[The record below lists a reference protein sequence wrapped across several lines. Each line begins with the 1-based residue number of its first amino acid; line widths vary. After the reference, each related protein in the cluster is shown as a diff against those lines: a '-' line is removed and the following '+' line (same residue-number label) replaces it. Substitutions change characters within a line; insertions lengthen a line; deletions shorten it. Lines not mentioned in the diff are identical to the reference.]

1 VTGQP
6 SRIRSVVSGRQGV
19 TPSTV
24 RRHNLGVLLEQLH
37 LDGPTSR
44 SQLVAATGLTR
55 STIAELVGELVSL
68 GVATETG
75 RVQSSGLG
83 RPSSVVVTDPH
94 GAVVLAVELAVE
106 SVAVAVVGLGGTV
119 LATERVARPR
129 GSLTPDDA
137 VRRVVAMAGPLLDGH
152 LDRLV
157 GVGVAVPGLVRR
169 SDGFV
174 HVAPNLGWDD
184 VPLGRLLADALQVP
198 ARVEVANEADL
209 GALGEHRRGAGR
221 GAETM
226 VFVSGE
232 VGIGAGLVVD
242 GRPMLGAA
250 GYAGEA
256 GHMLVEPD
264 GRPCRCGSRGCWET
278 EAGEVAL
285 LRAAGLDTAHGHAAL
300 QRLLVRLESGDQQ
313 AALAVAGVARW
324 VGLGIGNLV
333 NLLNPEVVV
342 LGGFLQQ
349 FHRHLQPALDTALAA
364 RALSQ
369 PRQVVRV
376 VPGSLAP
383 LAQLHGAAELAL
395 REVLLDPWA
404 ATRSAS

>member
-1 VTGQP
+1 MTREP
-6 SRIRSVVSGRQGV
+6 SPDRVAASGRQGA
-19 TPSTV
+19 TPSSV
-24 RRHNLGVLLEQLH
+24 RRHNLGVLLERLH

-44 SQLVAATGLTR
+44 SRLGAATGLTR
-55 STIAELVGELVSL
+55 STIAELVGELGAL
-68 GVATETG
+68 GLVTETG
-75 RVQSSGLG
+75 RVQSSGFG
-83 RPSSVVVTDPH
+83 RPSSVVDVDAP

-119 LATERVARPR
+119 LASERVGLPR
-129 GSLTPDDA
+129 GTLTAAGA
-137 VRRVVAMAGPLLDGH
+137 VRRVTTMAGPLLAAH
-152 LDRLV
+152 RERLT

-184 VPLGRLLADALQVP
+184 VPLGRLLGEALRVP
-198 ARVEVANEADL
+198 VRIEVANEADL

-226 VFVSGE
+226 VFVSGD

-256 GHMLVEPD
+256 GHVLVDPD
-264 GRPCRCGSRGCWET
+264 GRPCTCGSRGCWET

-285 LRAAGLDTAHGHAAL
+285 LRAAGLDTTHGHAAL
-300 QRLLVRLESGDQQ
+300 SRLLVRLDSGDQQ

-349 FHRHLQPALDTALAA
+349 FHRHMEPALESALAA
-364 RALSQ
+364 RALTQ

-376 VPGSLAP
+376 VPGSLGP

-395 REVLLDPWA
+395 RDLVLDPWA
-404 ATRSAS
+404 AGAG